1 MIGSSL
7 MTGLGISGVSTGL
20 YAAFTSDNE
29 ENKYKD
35 RKNEYLCI
43 FCIIFIVAFLL
54 IYITS
59 GNSESLVLKGR
70 GGLSPI
76 NNKPPF

>member
-1 MIGSSL
+1 MKF
-7 MTGLGISGVSTGL
+7 ISVYLFLFLCFFS
-20 YAAFTSDNE
+20 YSQ

-59 GNSESLVLKGR
+59 GNSESLVLKGG